1 MFSRLIIAVAA
12 LTITAAPILAQP
24 IVLDDPQFG
33 SGSISG
39 DPAQNLVFLDL
50 TVTEGISLAAIQT
63 GLQPGGTYEGWR
75 YATRGE
81 VAAFIN
87 SFGGWFHPI
96 SDQTEQYAQT
106 GVVARTILED
116 FIGITEEVTFFGYD
130 YILGTG
136 YLENGNA
143 IRIQFTGSKDPE
155 ESVFFFISPDTKEPP
170 FPLSP
175 PNTGHWL
182 VRDVEAP
189 APTYQGTLADAGT
202 PVDADADF
210 RVTLVS
216 GFGVM
221 LETIEHTQVPVT
233 DGLFTIPLSFDPTL
247 FETPGAAL
255 RIEVRAP
262 SGAGDY
268 ETITPDQP
276 ISPAPIAVFAQRAGQ
291 SETADFAT
299 SAASAD
305 SANVAST
312 LSNQE
317 SRPLTLF
324 AGTEIYGAGYL
335 PPTATRIGN
344 TVTLNGLVRDV
355 GNLSFPTGNTFA
367 ILDEGMRPNGR
378 LIFLQASSAGAYR
391 IDVKTDGTLSFQGA
405 PGVGGSID
413 WVSLDGISFPIE

>member
-1 MFSRLIIAVAA
+1 MFSRIISASAV
-12 LTITAAPILAQP
+12 LILATHLLHAQP
-24 IVLDDPQFG
+24 VIGDDPEFG
-33 SGSISG
+33 AGSITV
-39 DPAQNLVFLDL
+39 DPSQNLVFLDL
-50 TVTEGISLAAIQT
+50 TVTKDIPFATMQT
-63 GLQPGGTYEGWR
+63 ELLPGGAYERWR
-75 YATRGE
+75 YATPGE
-81 VAAFIN
+81 IAALAN
-87 SFGGWFHPI
+87 SFGWTPPI
-96 SDQTEQYAQT
+96 TNPTETAGILVNYSTVAQDI
-106 GVVARTILED
+106 VNA
-116 FIGITEEVTFFGYD
+116 IGITSIGFADSEYAYGFLQDEDSISISWRQRLSNSSLYTYTPVPD
-130 YILGTG
+130 I
-136 YLENGNA
+136 
-143 IRIQFTGSKDPE
+143 
-155 ESVFFFISPDTKEPP
+155 ESFD
-170 FPLSP
+170 L
-175 PNTGHWL
+175 GHWL
-182 VRDVEAP
+182 VRDLP
-189 APTYQGTLADAGT
+189 TQTPTYQGTLADMGT
-202 PVDADADF
+202 PVDSDADF
-210 RVTLVS
+210 RVSLVTQ
-216 GFGVM
+216 FGIA
-221 LETIEHTQVPVT
+221 LETIEHTQVHVT

-276 ISPAPIAVFAQRAGQ
+276 ISPAPIAVFAQRAGH
-291 SETADFAT
+291 SEIADFAT

-305 SANVAST
+305 SANVASA

-317 SRPLTLF
+317 SRPLTLL
-324 AGTEIYGAGYL
+324 AGTEIYGVGYL

-355 GNLSFPTGNTFA
+355 GNLSFPAGNAFA